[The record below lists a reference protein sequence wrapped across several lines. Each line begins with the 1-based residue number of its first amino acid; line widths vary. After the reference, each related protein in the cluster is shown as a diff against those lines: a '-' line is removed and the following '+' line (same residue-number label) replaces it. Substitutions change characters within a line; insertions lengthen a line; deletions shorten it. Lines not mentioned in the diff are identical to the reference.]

1 MWGTGKKRTKLGKF
15 IDRKG
20 YSQEDLISAS
30 KVNRTTI
37 SRLCNDPSYSPSL
50 STVKK
55 IMKAIKQ
62 LEPSARPDDFFDI

>member
-1 MWGTGKKRTKLGKF
+1 MWGTGKKRTKIGKF

-30 KVNRTTI
+30 KVNRNTV
-37 SRLCNDPSYSPSL
+37 SKLCNDPNYTPSM

-55 IMKAIKQ
+55 IMKAIRQ
-62 LEPSARPDDFFDI
+62 LDPKAKTDDFFDI

>member
-30 KVNRTTI
+30 KVNRTTVSKI
-37 SRLCNDPSYSPSL
+37 CNDPSYTPSM

-55 IMKAIKQ
+55 IMKAIRQ
-62 LEPSARPDDFFDI
+62 LDSNAKTDDFFDI

>member
-30 KVNRTTI
+30 KVNRTTVSKI
-37 SRLCNDPSYSPSL
+37 CNDPNYSPSM

-55 IMKAIKQ
+55 VMKAIKQ
-62 LEPSARPDDFFDI
+62 LEPNAKADDFFDI